1 MIGNDTTSMIWLA
14 VVLVSA
20 IAALV
25 AQRAPVSTLVRS
37 GVAWA
42 AIVVVVVVAVSHRYE
57 LKAMMARVDQGLGIS
72 EQQVSGSTVR
82 IRMASDGHFWA
93 QVNINGVERNM
104 LIDSG
109 ATNTTISGNTARAA
123 GIERDSPGIPV
134 EVQTANGI
142 TIAWPAHAKTIAV
155 STLAMDNLPVD
166 ISNKDDDVE
175 MLGMNFLSRLGSWRV
190 EGNTLVLE
198 PRPDAGGSTAK
209 ASSI

>member
-1 MIGNDTTSMIWLA
+1 VIGNDTTYMIWLA
-14 VVLVSA
+14 VALASA
-20 IAALV
+20 IGALV
-25 AQRAPVSTLVRS
+25 AHRAPISSMVRS
-37 GVAWA
+37 AVVWTAI
-42 AIVVVVVVAVSHRYE
+42 IVVVMIAVSHRYE

-109 ATNTTISGNTARAA
+109 ATNTTISGNTAQAA

-134 EVQTANGI
+134 EVQTANGT
-142 TIAWPAHAKTIAV
+142 TIAWPAHAKSVTV
-155 STLAMDNLPVD
+155 STLAMENLAVD
-166 ISNKDDDVE
+166 ISNKPDDIE

-198 PRPDAGGSTAK
+198 PQAGASPSGK